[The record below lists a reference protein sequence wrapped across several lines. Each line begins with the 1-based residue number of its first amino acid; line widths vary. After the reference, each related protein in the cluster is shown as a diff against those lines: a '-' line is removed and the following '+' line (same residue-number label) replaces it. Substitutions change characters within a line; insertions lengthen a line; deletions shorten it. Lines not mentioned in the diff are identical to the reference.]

1 MKERK
6 FDLIEYNK
14 KFQKENYDVFHVK
27 VKKGKKD
34 LIKQRAES
42 LGLSM
47 NAYIVGLIEK
57 DMRENGDE
65 QNS

>member
-1 MKERK
+1 MKKER
-6 FDLIEYNK
+6 FNQLEYTKNYI
-14 KFQKENYDVFHVK
+14 KENYDTLQVK
-27 VKKGKKD
+27 IKKGKKD

-57 DMRENGDE
+57 DMGENGDE